1 MPPTL
6 EEIFAENG
14 LLVKHLTDYE
24 QRQGQRKM
32 AEATLTA
39 FLNPGVEGQENILV
53 VEAETGI
60 GKTMAYCLPAI
71 LSEKKVVVST
81 ATINLQDQIIGKD
94 IPLLERVLGQPI
106 KAICLKG
113 RQNYLCLYRWFQHAA
128 LTPKGDAEVARVST
142 WLQTTE
148 FADRAELSWLA
159 DHSPLWAKISAQANQ
174 CLGNDCPEAADCFLQ
189 RVRRAASG
197 ARIIVVN
204 HHLFFSDLA
213 LRRDG
218 HAEVIPRY
226 QCVVFDEAH
235 HLEAVAGS
243 YFGHTFSQYQLLDL
257 LADMERQAR
266 SDDRPSQTTI
276 IATLTAGLG
285 KRGERLFN
293 FFPPERG
300 RYPLAPF
307 LAKLPDQAASLY
319 AAADELVLGLKA
331 AVDELAALEPG
342 EIWNLFAKRCQDMA
356 SLMAMILDDEKTPDH
371 NFVYWY
377 ERRER
382 TVSLAVTPILIAN
395 ELRENLYQKTE
406 AVLLTSATLSAAGD
420 FSFIKSRLGLPDDTV
435 FARFASPFDY
445 KSRSLLYIPATGF
458 PEPNA
463 PSFTRAAGQEC
474 LELLQASE
482 GRALLLFTSLKSM
495 DQVAE
500 MLRGKLTY
508 PLLVQG
514 ESSRRQL
521 LTAFKKEAQS
531 VLLAVASFW
540 EGVDVPGDALRL
552 VVIDKLPFE
561 VPTDPVL
568 QARIAQINEDGGNA
582 FFSLQLPKAI
592 LSLRQGVGRL
602 MRQAADW
609 GVMVVLD
616 SRLFTKSYGRHFRA
630 SLPPAPVV
638 RDLTAVKKFFQQ
650 QHKSDKSFDF

>member
-1 MPPTL
+1 MPASL
-6 EEIFAENG
+6 EDIFAENG
-14 LLVKHLTDYE
+14 LLAKHLAHYE
-24 QRQGQRKM
+24 QRRGQRQM
-32 AEATLTA
+32 AEATLDA
-39 FLNPGVEGQENILV
+39 FLKDVPEGQANVLV

-71 LSEKKVVVST
+71 LSEKKVVIST
-81 ATINLQDQIIGKD
+81 ATINLQDQIMGKD
-94 IPLLERVLGQPI
+94 IPLLERVLAQPI

-113 RQNYLCLYRWFQHAA
+113 RQNYLCLYRWFQHAS
-128 LTPKGDAEVARVST
+128 LTPLGDAEVARIGD
-142 WLQTTE
+142 WLKTTE
-148 FADRAELSWLA
+148 FADRAELGWLS

-189 RVRRAASG
+189 RVRRAAAA

-235 HLEAVAGS
+235 HLESVAGA
-243 YFGHTFSQYQLLDL
+243 YFGYAFSQYQLLDL
-257 LADMERQAR
+257 LADMERQAKTGGQ
-266 SDDRPSQTTI
+266 PSQTEAVT
-276 IATLTAGLG
+276 TLTVSLG
-285 KRGERLFN
+285 KRGERFFA

-300 RYPLAPF
+300 RFPLDPF
-307 LAKLPDQAASLY
+307 IAKLPDPAGLKTAAN
-319 AAADELVLGLKA
+319 ELAVGLKA
-331 AVDELAALEPG
+331 AADDLAALEPD
-342 EIWNLFAKRCQDMA
+342 EIWNLFAKRCQELAARLRLFM
-356 SLMAMILDDEKTPDH
+356 DDEEPRDD

-382 TVSLAVTPILIAN
+382 TVALAATPILVASQ
-395 ELRENLYQKTE
+395 LQLHLYEKVE

-445 KSRSLLYIPATGF
+445 PSRSLLYIPATGF

-474 LELLQASE
+474 LKLLKASE

-500 MLRGKLTY
+500 MLRGQLDY

-514 ESSRRQL
+514 EAARRQL
-521 LTAFKKEAQS
+521 LATFKNDARS

-552 VVIDKLPFE
+552 VIIDKLPFE

-568 QARIAQINEDGGNA
+568 QARIAQINDGGGNA
-582 FFSLQLPKAI
+582 FFSLQIPKAI

-602 MRQAADW
+602 MRQASDW
-609 GVMVVLD
+609 GVMAVLD
-616 SRLFTKSYGRHFRA
+616 PRLFTKGYGRQFRA

-638 RDLTAVKKFFQQ
+638 RDAAAVRNFFEKYQ
-650 QHKSDKSFDF
+650 SSG

>member
-1 MPPTL
+1 MPPIL
-6 EEIFAENG
+6 EEFFAENG
-14 LLVKHLTDYE
+14 LLAQQLVRYE
-24 QRQGQRKM
+24 ERHGQRQM
-32 AEATLTA
+32 AEAALAA
-39 FLNPGVEGQENILV
+39 FLKPFTDDQENILV

-81 ATINLQDQIIGKD
+81 ATINLQDQIMGKD
-94 IPLLERVLGQPI
+94 IPLLQRVLNQPI

-113 RQNYLCLYRWFQHAA
+113 RQNYLCLYRWFQYASLA
-128 LTPKGDAEVARVST
+128 PDGDAKVARISA

-148 FADRAELSWLA
+148 FADRAELGWLA
-159 DHSPLWAKISAQANQ
+159 DSSPLWAKISAQANQ
-174 CLGNDCPEAADCFLQ
+174 CLGNDCPESADCFLQ
-189 RVRRAASG
+189 RVRRAAAG

-235 HLEAVAGS
+235 HLEAVAGA

-257 LADMERQAR
+257 LTDMERQVK
-266 SDDRPSQTTI
+266 SDNQPSQIQTI
-276 IATLTAGLG
+276 ASLTASLG
-285 KRGERLFN
+285 KRGERLFA

-300 RYPLAPF
+300 RYPLETF
-307 LAKLPDQAASLY
+307 LAKLPDRAALY
-319 AAADELVLGLKA
+319 AAADELALGLKRA
-331 AVDELAALEPG
+331 ADELAALEPS
-342 EIWNLFAKRCQDMA
+342 EIWNLFVKRCQDMA
-356 SLMAMILDDEKTPDH
+356 LLLGMILDDEEPPDH

-382 TVSLAVTPILIAN
+382 TVSLAVTPVLVAK
-395 ELRENLYQKTE
+395 ELQSHLYQKTE

-445 KSRSLLYIPATGF
+445 KSRSLLYIPAPGF

-463 PSFTRAAGQEC
+463 PSFTQAAGQEC
-474 LELLQASE
+474 LELLKASQ

-500 MLRGKLTY
+500 MLRGKFDY

-521 LTAFKKEAQS
+521 LATFKKEAQS

-568 QARIAQINEDGGNA
+568 QARITQINEDGGNA
-582 FFSLQLPKAI
+582 FFSLQIPKAI

-602 MRQAADW
+602 MRQSADW
-609 GVMVVLD
+609 GVMAVLD
-616 SRLFTKSYGRHFRA
+616 PRLFTKGYGRQFRA

-638 RDLTAVKKFFQQ
+638 RDLAAVRKFFEKYQSE
-650 QHKSDKSFDF
+650 K